1 MLPIIRHF
9 SYSRTYSNVEKM
21 NLMNGNLK
29 IVGCSQSQVNQDEA
43 PVMSIMLARDK
54 ACIRTIIISPHQAL
68 RIYIDFHIFNAE
80 KGKKF

>member
-1 MLPIIRHF
+1 
-9 SYSRTYSNVEKM
+9 M

-29 IVGCSQSQVNQDEA
+29 IVDCSQSQVSQDEA
-43 PVMSIMLARDK
+43 QVMIMIARDK

-68 RIYIDFHIFNAE
+68 RIYIDFHIFNPE